1 MEELCLS
8 KCGGFWFVGGG
19 RIMARK
25 NFGGSGCLQGRVR
38 PGVTIAFVGTGAE
51 VVVEVD

>member
-8 KCGGFWFVGGG
+8 KCGGLWFVGGG

-25 NFGGSGCLQGRVR
+25 NFGGSGCLQG
-38 PGVTIAFVGTGAE
+38 PGVTIAFLGTRGE